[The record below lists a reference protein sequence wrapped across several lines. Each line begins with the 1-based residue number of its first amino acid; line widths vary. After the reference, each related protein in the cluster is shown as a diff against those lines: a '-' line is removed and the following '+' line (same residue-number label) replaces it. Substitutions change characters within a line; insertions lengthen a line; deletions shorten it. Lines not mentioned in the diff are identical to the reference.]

1 MQHPETRLWKLLA
14 LKLSGDA
21 TPDELSELD
30 AYLKMFPG
38 EKNIVNSIETY
49 WEQKNDLIN
58 INDETEE
65 ERFHLIL
72 NAENQEKLKG
82 NSYEEIPL
90 KKSVHINNRY
100 KWLYAAASVVIIIG
114 FGLLFKRYSGIDS
127 NPLSKKSIQQV
138 YVKPGS
144 KTKIIL
150 PDGTVVRLNG
160 SSRLIYNN
168 AFNNNVREVEL
179 EGEAYFDVTKDSNR
193 PFIVHTSNIDIK
205 VLGTLFNVKS
215 YEEDQTIEATL
226 LRGSI
231 EVYNKDD
238 PLAPKVILK
247 PNEKLVFLKVH
258 DEKTELQ
265 KGIDAN
271 SSRKMIP
278 DENISIS
285 NLSHSKP
292 DSLKEETSWLYN
304 KLVIDGDDFT
314 KMAQKMERWYG
325 VKIEILSPELEQ
337 HHFKGI
343 FEKETIQQALDALQ
357 LTVKFRYKI
366 NNDSIKIMK

>member
-49 WEQKNDLIN
+49 WEQKNNLIN
-58 INDETEE
+58 INNETEE

-82 NSYEEIPL
+82 SSYKKIPL

-215 YEEDQTIEATL
+215 YEEDQTIETTL

-231 EVYNKDD
+231 EVYNKDN
-238 PLAPKVILK
+238 PSAPKVILK
-247 PNEKLVFLKVH
+247 PNEKLVFLKDH

-278 DENISIS
+278 DGNISIS

-343 FEKETIQQALDALQ
+343 FEKETVQQALDALQ

>member
-30 AYLKMFPG
+30 GYLEMFPG

-49 WEQKNDLIN
+49 WDQKNDLIN

-72 NAENQEKLKG
+72 NAENQEKLKDY
-82 NSYEEIPL
+82 SYKKIPVI
-90 KKSVHINNRY
+90 KSVHINRY
-100 KWLYAAASVVIIIG
+100 KWWYAAASVVIIIG
-114 FGLLFKRYSGIDS
+114 FGLLLNRHSAIDS
-127 NPLSKKSIQQV
+127 NPSIKTGIQQV

-160 SSRLIYNN
+160 SSKLTYNN
-168 AFNNNVREVEL
+168 AFNNNVREVAL
-179 EGEAYFDVTKDSNR
+179 EGEAYFDVTKDSNH

-215 YEEDQTIEATL
+215 YGEDQTIETTL
-226 LRGSI
+226 LKGSI
-231 EVYNKDD
+231 EVYDKDD
-238 PLAPKVILK
+238 PSAPKVILK
-247 PNEKLVFLKVH
+247 PNEKMVFLKNNG
-258 DEKTELQ
+258 EKAGLQ
-265 KGIDAN
+265 KGVDAN

>member
-58 INDETEE
+58 INNETEE

-82 NSYEEIPL
+82 SSYKEIPL

-215 YEEDQTIEATL
+215 YEEDQTIETTL

-231 EVYNKDD
+231 EVYNKDN
-238 PLAPKVILK
+238 PSAPKVILK

>member
-21 TPDELSELD
+21 TPGELSELE

-38 EKNIVNSIETY
+38 ERNIVSSIETY

-72 NAENQEKLKG
+72 NAENQEKLKD
-82 NSYEEIPL
+82 NSYKESPL
-90 KKSVHINNRY
+90 KNSLHINRY

-127 NPLSKKSIQQV
+127 NPSGKKSIQQV

-150 PDGTVVRLNG
+150 PDGTVVRLNS
-160 SSRLIYNN
+160 SSRLTYNN

-215 YEEDQTIEATL
+215 YEEDQTIETTL

-231 EVYNKDD
+231 EVYNKDN
-238 PLAPKVILK
+238 PSAPKVILK
-247 PNEKLVFLKVH
+247 PNEKLVFMKDH

-314 KMAQKMERWYG
+314 KMAQKMGRWYG

-343 FEKETIQQALDALQ
+343 FEKETVQQALDALQ

>member
-168 AFNNNVREVEL
+168 AFNNNVREVAL

-271 SSRKMIP
+271 SSRKIIP